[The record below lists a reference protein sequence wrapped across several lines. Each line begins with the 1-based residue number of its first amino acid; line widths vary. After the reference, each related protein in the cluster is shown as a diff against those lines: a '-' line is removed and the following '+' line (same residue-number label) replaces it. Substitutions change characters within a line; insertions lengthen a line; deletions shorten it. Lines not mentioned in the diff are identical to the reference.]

1 MTEGL
6 KKFDE
11 ISLLI
16 THYNRSLS
24 LERLLKDFEDK
35 HICFNE
41 IVVSDDCSRTE
52 HLNHLE
58 QLKDHYGFKL
68 IKTEK
73 NRGLAN
79 NINKGQR
86 AVSSPFTL
94 YIQEDFV
101 PTELFCQS
109 LINGLELIR
118 EDPKIDLIRFY
129 AYHKHPYLK
138 PVKNKFSEMEFHFWR
153 CNFWQFYCYS
163 DHPHL
168 RRSNF
173 PDKFGDYEEGLF
185 SDRAEFKMVIS
196 FLQKKGKSLIHDDY
210 QKIFTQENS
219 ALEPSQVP
227 RKKFREWLQLTDFFL
242 IKFIRAIYRNVKFRI
257 DYLFL

>member
-1 MTEGL
+1 MAEEH

-24 LERLLKDFEDK
+24 LERLLNNFKDK
-35 HICFNE
+35 HIYFNE
-41 IVVSDDCSRTE
+41 IVVSDDCSRSE

-58 QLKDHYGFKL
+58 QLKDLFGFKL
-68 IKTEK
+68 VLAEK
-73 NRGLAN
+73 NKGLAN

-86 AVSSPFTL
+86 AVNSPYTL

-101 PTELFCQS
+101 PTELFYKS
-109 LINGLELIR
+109 LIDGFSLIK
-118 EDPKIDLIRFY
+118 EDPQIDLIRFY

-138 PVKNKFSEMEFHFWR
+138 PIKNNFAEMKFHFWR

-173 PDKFGDYEEGLF
+173 PEKFGDYQEGIF

-196 FLQKKGKSLIHDDY
+196 FLQKKGIALIHDDY
-210 QKIFTQENS
+210 QNLLTQENS
-219 ALEPSQVP
+219 ALEPSQVS
-227 RKKFREWLQLTDFFL
+227 RKRFRERLQLTDFFL
-242 IKFIRAIYRNVKFRI
+242 IKFIRTIYRNIKFRI